1 MCSLTKLI
9 TLKFLCRKLE
19 TKMANEPITVEQ
31 MKEYAPGPW
40 KWRTENPEDLP
51 EGIKLFIRR
60 KIEES

>member
-1 MCSLTKLI
+1 
-9 TLKFLCRKLE
+9 
-19 TKMANEPITVEQ
+19 MANEPITVEQ